1 MDVNDPR
8 WFRSIGA
15 EKLMEAE
22 EREKKEREEKE
33 MGYPYTPYCP
43 ACKEER
49 ERREAEKRSFLEFT
63 KNKSLGGE
71 KDIEA
76 TELETMPSDTV
87 VVDKKTGEK
96 MILLKVT
103 STNCADYCIAV
114 DKDGDVQ
121 CRSVD
126 EIKVFLTDE
135 QKKLLE

>member
-15 EKLMEAE
+15 EKLMEA
-22 EREKKEREEKE
+22 
-33 MGYPYTPYCP
+33 G
-43 ACKEER
+43 ER
-49 ERREAEKRSFLEFT
+49 EREVKDMAEIKGAIVLEGVP
-63 KNKSLGGE
+63 N
-71 KDIEA
+71 DII
-76 TELETMPSDTV
+76 
-87 VVDKKTGEK
+87 VVDNTTGEK

-126 EIKVFLTDE
+126 EIKVLLTDE
-135 QKKLLE
+135 QKKLLIGGIK